1 VIARLGGDEF
11 VLWLDGVGEG
21 AAAGRAKM
29 LIAACRPLAALSG
42 DEARPLGVS
51 LGLAV
56 YDPAR
61 PETPDSLLA
70 RADGAMY
77 RVKQRGKGSFA
88 VADRAVATETV
99 A

>member
-1 VIARLGGDEF
+1 MRRSNAWMSTSLSCPATF
-11 VLWLDGVGEG
+11 T
-21 AAAGRAKM
+21 RAQYAS
-29 LIAACRPLAALSG
+29 LRRLAALSG
-42 DEARPLGVS
+42 DAARPLGVS

-56 YDPAR
+56 HDPAR

-88 VADRAVATETV
+88 VAARAVATETV